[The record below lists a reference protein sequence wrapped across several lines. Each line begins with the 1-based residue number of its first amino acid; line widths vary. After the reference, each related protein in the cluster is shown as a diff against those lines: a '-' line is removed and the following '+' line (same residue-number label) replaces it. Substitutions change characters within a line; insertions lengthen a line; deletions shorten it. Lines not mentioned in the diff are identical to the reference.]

1 MNLDYALTNA
11 TLADRAGRWCIGVAE
26 GKIATV
32 IEGDFLNAQT
42 VWNLDGKVLTAGL
55 VDAHTHL
62 DKALTAESVGD
73 VFAQNGL
80 ASAIQA
86 VRQLKSNFTV
96 ADVEQRASQALQL
109 SIAAGTTAIRTN
121 VEADA
126 FVELRAVEG
135 LLNVQRS
142 LTHQIDIQLVAFPQ
156 EGWFAVPDTLESGAS
171 SYVEQA
177 LQRGIKV
184 IGGNV
189 NQGLWSSN
197 PEAQVDALFDLAL
210 RYDCDLD
217 LHLDNWD
224 GVEAFTLPYVAQ
236 KTIEHNYQGRVAV
249 SHIASLAY
257 VSKSQAQAAIEL
269 VKNAEISVTVLPTR
283 IKLTRVAELLEA
295 GVNVVC
301 GTDNLRD
308 PFVRYGDAD
317 LLKALLLLA
326 QLTGYM
332 ANRDLERLWQTIS
345 NNAAKMLRLP
355 YGINVGNSA
364 DLVVFDAYSISEAI
378 LHQATRLAVFK
389 SGQLVAG
396 TMHNKQRSR
405 GAEELG
411 LRLYNSDL
419 ISPRRWT

>member
-1 MNLDYALTNA
+1 MDYGLTNA
-11 TLADRAGRWCIGVAE
+11 TLLDREGRWCIGVAE
-26 GKIATV
+26 GKIV
-32 IEGDFLNAQT
+32 EIVEGDRLDAQQ
-42 VWNLDGKVLTAGL
+42 VWNLDGKLLTPGL

-73 VFAQNGL
+73 VLAQNGL
-80 ASAIQA
+80 AAAIQA
-86 VRQLKSNFTV
+86 VRQLKSRFAI
-96 ADVEQRASQALQL
+96 ADVEQRATQALQW
-109 SIAAGTTAIRTN
+109 SIAAGTTTIRTN
-121 VEADA
+121 VEADK

-135 LLNVQRS
+135 LLNVKRS
-142 LTHQIDIQLVAFPQ
+142 LADQIDIQLVAFPQ
-156 EGWFAVPDTLESGAS
+156 EGWFAVPNTLESGAA

-224 GVEAFTLPYVAQ
+224 SAEAFTLPYVAQ
-236 KTIEHNYQGRVAV
+236 KTIEHHYQWRVAV
-249 SHIASLAY
+249 SHIASLAH
-257 VSKSQAQAAIEL
+257 VSDSQAQAAIEL

-283 IKLTRVAELLEA
+283 IKLTRVGELLEA

-301 GTDNLRD
+301 STDNLRD

-317 LLKALLLLA
+317 LLKAVLLLA

-332 ANRDLERLWQTIS
+332 ANRDLEKLWQTIS
-345 NNAAKMLRLP
+345 VNAAKMLRLP
-355 YGINVGNSA
+355 YGIELGHTA
-364 DLVVFDAYSISEAI
+364 DLVVFNAYSISEAI

-389 SGQLVAG
+389 SGKLVAG
-396 TMHNKQRSR
+396 TMHNKQRS
-405 GAEELG
+405 L
-411 LRLYNSDL
+411 NSDYTTL
-419 ISPRRWT
+419 F